1 MHITF
6 IRPSIYGKRGHDAM
20 EPLVFSILVGLTP
33 DDISYDL
40 YDERIESIPFDK
52 PTDLVAITI
61 ETYTARR
68 AYQIA
73 SMYRQRGIPV
83 VAGGYHVTFL
93 PDEALHYV
101 DSVVLG
107 DAELVWQQVIADAAS
122 GNLQKKYSGK
132 GQPSLVGLNY
142 DRSIFAGKKYTPVLP
157 VQYSRGCRFAC
168 DFCSIHAFYGTSV
181 RNRPV
186 EEVVEEIRRSK
197 KHFVLIV
204 DDNIFVDVDAAK
216 ALFEAMIPL
225 NIRWGCQ
232 ISIDVAWDDELLD
245 LMQRSGCIAA
255 LVGFESLDTGN
266 LRQMAK
272 GWNVKQGSYQDA
284 LNKFYKHGIMVYGS
298 FIFGYDHDTTD
309 CFQKTVDFAIQSNMF
324 IVNFSGLQPTPG
336 TRLYDR
342 LQKENRIIFDRW
354 WLNPDYRY
362 GDITYRP
369 ANMTADELTQGC
381 YDARMQFYSYSSAFK
396 RLRGRINRRSM
407 SHLMLYL
414 GANWINRRELMQ
426 KLGQQL
432 GTPDVLDTSLLPAMA

>member
-6 IRPSIYGKRGHDAM
+6 IRPSIYGSRAHDAM
-20 EPLVFSILVGLTP
+20 QPLAFAILAGLTP
-33 DDISYDL
+33 PDTTISF
-40 YDERIESIPFDK
+40 YDERLESIPFDK

-73 SMYRQRGIPV
+73 TQYRQRGIPV

-101 DSVVLG
+101 DAVVLG
-107 DAELVWQQVIADAAS
+107 DAESVWTQVLEDAAA
-122 GNLQKKYSGK
+122 GNLQQRYTSSDM
-132 GQPSLVGLNY
+132 PSLAGLHY
-142 DRSIFAGKKYTPVLP
+142 ERSIFQNKKYNAVLP
-157 VQYSRGCRFAC
+157 IQYSRGCRFAC

-186 EEVVEEIRRSK
+186 AEVVEEIRASG

-204 DDNIFVDVDAAK
+204 DDNIFVNVDAAK
-216 ALFEAMIPL
+216 ELFEAMIPL
-225 NIRWGCQ
+225 KVRWGCQ
-232 ISIDVAWDDELLD
+232 ISIDIAWDTELLR

-272 GWNVKQGSYQDA
+272 GWNLKRGSYQEA
-284 LNKFYKHGIMVYGS
+284 LQQFYQHGIMVYGS
-298 FIFGYDHDTTD
+298 FIFGYDHDTLD
-309 CFQKTVDFAIQSNMF
+309 CFQTTLDFALASNLF

-336 TRLYDR
+336 TRLYQR
-342 LQKENRIIFDRW
+342 LQDENRLIYNRW
-354 WLNPDYRY
+354 WLHPDYRY
-362 GDITYRP
+362 GDITYQP
-369 ANMTADELTQGC
+369 AQMTPAQLTQGC
-381 YDARMQFYSYSSAFK
+381 YDARMQFYSYRSFLK
-396 RLRGRINRRSM
+396 RLQGSVNRQSF
-407 SHLMLYL
+407 SHLLLYI
-414 GANWINRRELMQ
+414 GANWINRRELIQ

-432 GTPDVLDTSLLPAMA
+432 GTPETLDLSTLPAI